1 MRASPPRRPSAQD
14 REREPQVRFLE
25 ADVDHGLAAASGIS
39 PRHVRQLMQALADPS
54 LDTCGGGDGG
64 GGGGYG
70 GGERRHSDGG
80 GRGGGGGG
88 GGGGYS
94 GDDRGYSDD
103 GARDSGA
110 RDSGAR
116 GARLGPTEFA
126 RLGALLGGAAS
137 PDEEAWDEE
146 RARRG
151 FAEAAGGAPAVG
163 FEPFYRWLVR
173 HARLDPNPNPIPNP
187 SPSLALTLTLALAL
201 ALTLA

>member
-1 MRASPPRRPSAQD
+1 MRASPTRRASAQD

-54 LDTCGGGDGG
+54 LNN
-64 GGGGYG
+64 
-70 GGERRHSDGG
+70 RS
-80 GRGGGGGG
+80 GGGGGG
-88 GGGGYS
+88 GGDDDDDGERARCS
-94 GDDRGYSDD
+94 G
-103 GARDSGA
+103 GARDA
-110 RDSGAR
+110 N
-116 GARLGPTEFA
+116 LGPAEFA

-173 HARLDPNPNPIPNP
+173 HARLDDGGDRLRE
-187 SPSLALTLTLALAL
+187 S
-201 ALTLA
+201 